1 MKYLLDTHILI
12 WSLENNPS
20 LSNTDRE
27 AIEDASNTV
36 LVSTASFFE
45 MAIKISIGKLQPP
58 LGLSFADLQTHLEAR
73 AVQILRVEASHTDV
87 LKGLPFHHR
96 DPFDRMLVAQA
107 MVERATL
114 LTNDDLLKPYFGTN
128 L

>member
-1 MKYLLDTHILI
+1 
-12 WSLENNPS
+12 
-20 LSNTDRE
+20 
-27 AIEDASNTV
+27 
-36 LVSTASFFE
+36 
-45 MAIKISIGKLQPP
+45 
-58 LGLSFADLQTHLEAR
+58 
-73 AVQILRVEASHTDV
+73 

-128 L
+128 S